1 MTEFSVIFNQQGAG
15 DSLAGYKWENKA
27 PTNTT
32 SSVGPVEIVRLV
44 KVQATNE
51 EEAANGVRK
60 AYGDAMVTGPM
71 LVAESNKLKE
81 NTAK

>member
-1 MTEFSVIFNQQGAG
+1 MAEFTVIFNQQGAG
-15 DSLAGYKWENKA
+15 DATAGYKWENKA

-32 SSVGPVEIVRLV
+32 SSVGPVEVARLV

-51 EEAANGVRK
+51 AEAANGVRK
-60 AYGDAMVTGPM
+60 AYGDSLVTGPM
-71 LVAESNKLKE
+71 LVAETTNLKE